1 MSIRLLLLFRQISLF
16 VFFLVTTIPSLLSY
30 YLNAL
35 LPISP
40 ILYRPNGDSKGYY
53 YHAMDITVFTSGT
66 YSLSITSSI
75 GTMSYLFD
83 TSFDPSN
90 LSMNLINMDDN
101 SLANREV
108 RMGVSLQSG
117 RKYILVVPTAQP
129 SITAMPCASV
139 PAPPPL
145 LITSTMPSTGKSILY
160 TKLVFYWMC
169 YRRNT

>member
-1 MSIRLLLLFRQISLF
+1 
-16 VFFLVTTIPSLLSY
+16 
-30 YLNAL
+30 
-35 LPISP
+35 
-40 ILYRPNGDSKGYY
+40 
-53 YHAMDITVFTSGT
+53 MDITVFTSGT
-66 YSLSITSSI
+66 YSFSITSSI

-117 RKYILVVPTAQP
+117 RKYILVVTNVQP
-129 SITAMPCASV
+129 SITGMFWVSV
-139 PAPPPL
+139 HGPNTIF
-145 LITSTMPSTGKSILY
+145 ITSIMPSTGKSILY
-160 TKLVFYWMC
+160 TKLVFYWTC